1 MRGFDHSSEKRLY
14 EHFGDEVVGP
24 ARLSPELETWG
35 LFLTTRG
42 RQVPYLEAAVSFD
55 VYFAGSA
62 SKDALHSFEQK

>member
-1 MRGFDHSSEKRLY
+1 MRGFDHSSEKGSY
-14 EHFGDEVVGP
+14 EHFGCEVVGHV
-24 ARLSPELETWG
+24 RVTPELETWG

-42 RQVPYLEAAVSFD
+42 RQAPYLEAAVSFD